1 MGVCDGQVCV
11 RGGCVC
17 DGWECVTV
25 RGGCVMGSSVHV
37 GWWVCV
43 CVVSGCDCEC
53 LVMMGVSGCVE
64 CR

>member
-1 MGVCDGQVCV
+1 MCDGRVCV
-11 RGGCVC
+11 RGGRVC

-43 CVVSGCDCEC
+43 CDEWV
-53 LVMMGVSGCVE
+53 
-64 CR
+64 